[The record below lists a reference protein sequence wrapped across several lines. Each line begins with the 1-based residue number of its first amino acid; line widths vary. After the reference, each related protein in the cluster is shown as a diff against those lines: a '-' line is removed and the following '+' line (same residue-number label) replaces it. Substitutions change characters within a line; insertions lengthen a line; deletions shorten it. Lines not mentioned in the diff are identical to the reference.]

1 MSDIK
6 IDGRT
11 PKEIRII
18 AQQNIANLTDKQY
31 DYYKQT
37 QNKPKEPRK
46 YEDGGAVGGS
56 GVIRIEID
64 LGAITGNEGYDME
77 DDVCPIATQDEE
89 LNAENREVA
98 EDDYSYGEATST
110 WENKNAKCRTCEY
123 YDMSDRMMDCIGS
136 DEDVGY
142 CTKLHF
148 VCSAENVCNL
158 WELGVPKSEMNPGD
172 DGNSRD
178 IF

>member
-1 MSDIK
+1 MKDK

-11 PKEIRII
+11 PQEIMSMARIDI
-18 AQQNIANLTDKQY
+18 TNLTDKQY
-31 DYYKQT
+31 DFYKQE
-37 QNKPKEPRK
+37 KENERKQPRK
-46 YEDGGAVGGS
+46 YADGGAVGSS

-64 LGAITGNEGYDME
+64 LGAITGNEGYDM

-98 EDDYSYGEATST
+98 EDDYSYGEATAT

-136 DEDVGY
+136 DADVGY

-158 WELGVPKSEMNPGD
+158 WEIGAPKSEMNPGD